1 MTHQTSWLESKIYV
15 ICNKIKLVG
24 VRFEKEPKS
33 LTVLLLVAQ
42 CISSSLCFVN
52 HASALAFQAGVTSFA
67 PHFSS
72 HDDQTLCS
80 FDSASMSVQVNPAWQ
95 RSGLGRGLVER
106 LTARL
111 VNEDIT
117 IVSLYAEPNVVGLYN
132 RLGFVANPDGIKGMA
147 FQKTSKPGKAL
158 VEQAAAT
165 AAAAA

>member
-1 MTHQTSWLESKIYV
+1 
-15 ICNKIKLVG
+15 
-24 VRFEKEPKS
+24 
-33 LTVLLLVAQ
+33 LLVAQ
-42 CISSSLCFVN
+42 CISSRLCFVD
-52 HASALAFQAGVTSFA
+52 HAAALALKAGVASLA
-67 PHFSS
+67 P
-72 HDDQTLCS
+72 QLPKPCWPNLLL
-80 FDSASMSVQVNPAWQ
+80 FDSWSTSVQVNPAWQ

-165 AAAAA
+165 AAVAA